1 MQLYLKEDTHT
12 RSLLS
17 ATPDIGRRERRW
29 RRHWSPH
36 NVWCFHTTCT
46 PWPGWCSSHKRCAES
61 KASYTGGGSGSGSL
75 QRRKYVWGYWNVNVY
90 VSYWL
95 ISKLSLRIKEKP
107 RLTDWFLTDESV
119 CVGSAGI
126 CPEARD
132 LSSLQVSTEA
142 WVIGLTWQPLQRGV
156 SERRHVLPA
165 PVWHVDLPQANP
177 WGQFLHDKRNES
189 HQQNQ
194 ERLYKKYIIQDI
206 IHTYLRTYTHTHT
219 HTYTYIL
226 VHAHKH
232 LFWMQFIAIN
242 RFDRTN

>member
-1 MQLYLKEDTHT
+1 MQLYVNEDTHT

-107 RLTDWFLTDESV
+107 RLTDWFLTDESI

-194 ERLYKKYIIQDI
+194 ERLYKKYIIHI
-206 IHTYLRTYTHTHT
+206 YLRTYTH
-219 HTYTYIL
+219 TYIL

-242 RFDRTN
+242 RFDSTN